1 MSKGFASNYRIVL
14 LASGVFLGFA
24 LVGFRLVQLH
34 VLDRE
39 RLVRNV
45 DRVRDSF
52 VVEQARRGDIL
63 DARVDVLATSRS
75 LIVLGV
81 DPQALRPE
89 DEAKWPELA
98 RLVGLPAAELTRIL
112 RTKTRSFEEMPAAA
126 PSGPTTLPAI
136 TLSQDVDEAA
146 PSGER
151 VIRWAKL
158 SESIEESTYD
168 EILKLGVKGV
178 YGTRSYRR
186 TYPRNGLAA
195 HVIGFVNKENTPA
208 SGTEAFADF
217 YLRGQDGWRE
227 SEKDGLRRELAQFR
241 TREVRPTDGYSVMLS
256 IDSAVQHMIEAE
268 LQAIVAKF
276 NPEKATIIVSDARSG
291 FILGLGNY
299 PNFNLNEFFRAPL
312 ESQKNVAITDQLEPG
327 STFKI
332 VAAAGALEE
341 GLATPGMRF
350 DCSAE
355 TTIYKGKS
363 IRLMRDDH
371 EWDHALSVAE
381 IISHSSNRGA
391 ALLAMKLGDQK
402 FHDWSRAF
410 GFGEIS
416 GFPFGGEIPGQLNR
430 PEKWSGI
437 DITRIPAGYSVAATP
452 MQIHY
457 AMGVIA
463 SGGELMRPQIIRE
476 IRDSQGEAVYTF
488 GGVARR
494 RVIGE
499 QTASQMAQMLQ
510 GVVGPNGT
518 AAKAAIPGY
527 LVAGKTG
534 TAQKIINGRYSN
546 RNHVGSFVGFF
557 PATAPRVVITVIVD
571 DAKVPGGGACYGSTV
586 AAPSFKH
593 IAEQLISYLD
603 IKPAVPVAGRPLFAL
618 EGGRR

>member
-14 LASGVFLGFA
+14 LASGVFAGFV

-45 DRVRDSF
+45 DRARDSF

-63 DARVDVLATSRS
+63 DARGDVLATSRS

-98 RLVGLPAAELTRIL
+98 RLIGMPAVELARVF
-112 RTKTRSFEEMPAAA
+112 RTKTRSVEDTPAIPA
-126 PSGPTTLPAI
+126 SGPTALPTITLPNLA
-136 TLSQDVDEAA
+136 DETSAT
-146 PSGER
+146 GER

-158 SESIEESTYD
+158 SESVEESTYD
-168 EILKLGVKGV
+168 QILKLGVKGV

-195 HVIGFVNKENTPA
+195 HVVGFVNKEDTPA
-208 SGTEAFADF
+208 SGVESFADF

-256 IDSAVQHMIEAE
+256 IDSAVQHMVEAE
-268 LQAIVAKF
+268 LAAIAAKF
-276 NPEKATIIVSDARSG
+276 NPAKATIIVSDARSG

-312 ESQKNVAITDQLEPG
+312 EAQKNVAITDQLDPG

-332 VAAAGALEE
+332 VAAAGALED
-341 GLATPGMRF
+341 GLVTPGMRF

-355 TTIYKGKS
+355 TTIYKGKTL
-363 IRLMRDDH
+363 RLMRDDH
-371 EWDHALSVAE
+371 EWDHALSVSE

-402 FHDWSRAF
+402 FYDWARAF
-410 GFGEIS
+410 GFGETS
-416 GFPFGGEIPGQLNR
+416 GFPFGGEIAGLINR

-437 DITRIPAGYSVAATP
+437 DITRIPAGYSIAATP

-476 IRDSQGEAVYTF
+476 IRDSRGEPVYTF

-494 RVIGE
+494 RVISE
-499 QTASQMAQMLQ
+499 QTAAQMAQMLQ
-510 GVVGPNGT
+510 GVVGPGGT
-518 AAKAAIPGY
+518 APKAAIPGY

-534 TAQKIINGRYSN
+534 TAQKIIDGRYSN

-557 PATAPRVVITVIVD
+557 PANAPRVVITVIVD
-571 DAKVPGGGACYGSTV
+571 DAKVPGGGSGYGATV

-593 IAEQLISYLD
+593 LSEQLISYLD